1 MRRDYLFLLAV
12 YLVGLYLRLGPR
24 LEIDAHLLTFQG
36 DIWYRL
42 CMAQFVQ
49 DHWRLP
55 DPDIRYLAYGYVP
68 MWYPP
73 VSPIF
78 FAVLGKITALDIPTV
93 SSRILPF
100 LEAATPLS
108 LYFLARYMYNPTT
121 AVIATVTLAL
131 TPTFVFWSGIADPQS
146 FTLFIIPLVILFWLR
161 HAKLGYGNT
170 KLAGLGLLLGFSF
183 LLHLSYFLT
192 IIVLFMVTLALVING
207 GRKGLFIDL
216 GKVFFISQVVAAPWW
231 LFWKLASMPDTF
243 SLVQK
248 NLYWWWTKAMVT
260 SSGMYTAE
268 RQLEYYGIFAAV
280 LGMAAFLSLFYFR
293 FAKKEKTHLILMLWA
308 LPLLLEAEN
317 EVILKAL
324 GKTALTWNTIY
335 KPLEGFRFFCFLAQP
350 FSIAIGVIVVKI
362 MGRLDGVKG
371 GMGMVLPILLILGL
385 GYNVYAYDLDV
396 AFQTSGLTMA
406 EYDAATWYRA
416 NSAPGDRIIADY
428 YRAQMFSGVCGG
440 KALLGGMFPLRNL
453 DYPYI
458 EAPGDVQN
466 DLYTFY
472 KTPDSEKA
480 VEIAERYGA
489 THIFYSGNMER
500 YGNLLSYLKPASEY
514 GVDMDKEKFEDER
527 YFRTVYQDG
536 DVKIIQ
542 VLPR

>member
-1 MRRDYLFLLAV
+1 M
-12 YLVGLYLRLGPR
+12 
-24 LEIDAHLLTFQG
+24 
-36 DIWYRL
+36 
-42 CMAQFVQ
+42 
-49 DHWRLP
+49 LP
-55 DPDIRYLAYGYVP
+55 EPDIRYLAYGYVP

-78 FAVLGKITALDIPTV
+78 FAVLGTITGLDIPTV
-93 SSRILPF
+93 SSRLLPF
-100 LEAATPLS
+100 LEAAAPLS
-108 LYFLARYMYNPTT
+108 LYFLARYMYNRTA

-146 FTLFIIPLVILFWLR
+146 FTLFIIPLVVLFWLR
-161 HAKLGYGNT
+161 HAKLGYGNREIA
-170 KLAGLGLLLGFSF
+170 LLGLLLGFNF

-192 IIVLFMVTLALVING
+192 VIVLFMVTLALVLNG
-207 GRKGLFIDL
+207 GRKALFVDL
-216 GKVFFISQVVAAPWW
+216 GKVVLISQVVTSPWW
-231 LFWKLASMPDTF
+231 LFWKLVSMPDTF
-243 SLVQK
+243 TLVQK
-248 NLYWWWTKAMVT
+248 NLYWWWAKAMVT

-268 RQLEYYGIFAAV
+268 RQLEYYGVLAAV
-280 LGMAAFLSLFYFR
+280 MGITAFLALFYFR
-293 FAKKEKTHLILMLWA
+293 FVRHEKTHLILILWA
-308 LPLLLEAEN
+308 LPLILEAEN

-350 FSIAIGVIVVKI
+350 FSIAIGVLVASG
-362 MGRLDGVKG
+362 MRRLDTVRG
-371 GMGMVLPILLILGL
+371 GAGMVLPVLLVLGL
-385 GYNVYAYDLDV
+385 GYNIQVYDLDV

-406 EYDAATWYRA
+406 EYEAAEWYRN

-428 YRAQMFSGVCGG
+428 YRAQMVSGVCGG

-472 KTPDSEKA
+472 RTPDPEKA
-480 VEIAERYGA
+480 VQIAERYGA

-500 YGNLLSYLKPASEY
+500 YGNLLSYYKPASEY
-514 GVDMDKEKFEDER
+514 GVDMDMAKFEDER
-527 YFRTVYQDG
+527 YFKTVYQEG